1 MCVYQSIYNLITG
14 NKGKLST
21 VYPALLATVANIA
34 PSIKNL
40 SSPASSKLL
49 QLFASMSTPNFLLA
63 NESNHTLLSSLLE
76 SMNAIIE
83 HQYADNAQFIYTI
96 LRSSKRFEALR
107 NFTLES
113 AQEEI
118 DRQDRLKKD
127 RREAGMNNS
136 PETSSDAPNT
146 PSLPQRP
153 QAEEEQTP
161 FAIGDD
167 EDSEDEKDEKKE
179 QDVGE
184 DTTEVPLATSPTH
197 APPAHTQPASSS
209 VEDAVPHQLR
219 GMSEKAQGKMPERS
233 NSIVSIASQ
242 NASSGPHIQG
252 IGQFVPTPAWI
263 ESWLPHLQ
271 LHTII
276 TVISTLEPEVRMT
289 LSRVNTPGADPNT
302 TNSVFKL
309 IRNAPVASQIE
320 PSPIRTHLFE
330 WSHLALGWYESLL
343 WGFIFVSEMDVSKG
357 TVGVWNGTTIKLFK
371 VKEAKSEGLSLLAP
385 RGAVDALGTTL
396 VERLGNV
403 GRQVVRGER
412 GGDTRRSISRE
423 NRGEEERSEERSAV
437 V

>member
-1 MCVYQSIYNLITG
+1 
-14 NKGKLST
+14 
-21 VYPALLATVANIA
+21 
-34 PSIKNL
+34 
-40 SSPASSKLL
+40 
-49 QLFASMSTPNFLLA
+49 MSTPNFLLA

-83 HQYADNAQFIYTI
+83 HQYTDNAQFIYAI
-96 LRSSKRFEALR
+96 LRSSKRFEGLR
-107 NFTLES
+107 NFTLEN

-136 PETSSDAPNT
+136 PKTSFDVPNT
-146 PSLPQRP
+146 PSQTMPEMPQT
-153 QAEEEQTP
+153 EEEQTP

-167 EDSEDEKDEKKE
+167 EDSDDEKDEKRE

-184 DTTEVPLATSPTH
+184 DTTAVPLVTSPTH
-197 APPAHTQPASSS
+197 SSPEHAQPVSSS

-233 NSIVSIASQ
+233 NSNVSIASQ
-242 NASSGPHIQG
+242 NATTGPHTQG

-263 ESWLPHLQ
+263 ETWLPHLQ
-271 LHTII
+271 LHTIV

-309 IRNAPVASQIE
+309 IRDAPVASQIE
-320 PSPIRTHLFE
+320 SSPIRTHLFE

-396 VERLGNV
+396 VERLGSV

-412 GGDTRRSISRE
+412 GGDARRSISRE
-423 NRGEEERSEERSAV
+423 NRGEEERSEERSTV